1 MSEPFGSL
9 FTTGHFAAL
18 CGTTKDTLFH
28 YDRIGLLK
36 PRSVGSNGYRRYTS
50 AQLFDFDLIRVLQQA
65 GSTLEEIKWYRQH
78 YDSAHFLLL
87 LEEKQAGIRT
97 RLEQLARMEQMLA
110 HVAATTRRALAETY
124 DVPRAEPQQA
134 EQLLVVGLKK
144 GEGEHTDGVAARVSE
159 HLALCEKYRLTDR
172 FPLGSVILKED
183 VLAGSSL
190 ESYFFSRVPPDFS
203 GGPLLE
209 KPAGLYATI
218 VHKGPLEAFNEP
230 YHALLAYVGRQ
241 GYAVCGNAYVF
252 DLITYLAS
260 GSEQEYVVQISIQ
273 IEKRGC
279 PRSARG

>member
-9 FTTGHFAAL
+9 FTTGQFAAL

-36 PRSVGSNGYRRYTS
+36 PRNVGSNGYRRYTS

-87 LEEKQAGIRT
+87 LEEKQAGIRA

-159 HLALCEKYRLTDR
+159 HLALCEKHRLTDR

-190 ESYFFSRVPPDFS
+190 ESYFFQP
-203 GGPLLE
+203 G
-209 KPAGLYATI
+209 PAGFFQAGRCWKNRPAFTPPSCTRALW
-218 VHKGPLEAFNEP
+218 EAFMSP
-230 YHALLAYVGRQ
+230 ITHSWPMWGGRAMR
-241 GYAVCGNAYVF
+241 YAATRTCLTSSPTLPAAPSRN
-252 DLITYLAS
+252 TW
-260 GSEQEYVVQISIQ
+260 
-273 IEKRGC
+273 C
-279 PRSARG
+279 RSRSR

>member
-9 FTTGHFAAL
+9 FTTGQFARL

-28 YDRIGLLK
+28 YERIGLLK
-36 PRSVGSNGYRRYTS
+36 PRAVGANGYRRYTS

-65 GSTLEEIKWYRQH
+65 GSTLQEIKWYRQH

-87 LEEKQAGIRT
+87 LEEKQADIRA
-97 RLEQLARMEQMLA
+97 RLETLARMEQMLA

-124 DVPRAEPQQA
+124 DTPRVERQPAER
-134 EQLLVVGLKK
+134 LLVVELEK
-144 GEGEHTDGVAARVSE
+144 GEGEHTDTVAARVSE
-159 HLALCEKYRLTDR
+159 HLALCEKYKLADR

-203 GGPLLE
+203 GGPLLA
-209 KPAGLYATI
+209 KPAGRYATI
-218 VHKGPLEAFNEP
+218 LHKGPLEAFDEP
-230 YHALLAYVGRQ
+230 YRQLLAYIRRQ
-241 GYAVCGNAYVF
+241 GLSVCGHAYVS

-260 GSEQEYVVQISIQ
+260 GSEQDFVVQISVQ
-273 IEKRGC
+273 VE
-279 PRSARG
+279 

>member
-9 FTTGHFAAL
+9 FTTGQFAAL

-36 PRSVGSNGYRRYTS
+36 PCSVSGNGYRRYTS

-87 LEEKQAGIRT
+87 LEEKQAEIRARVE
-97 RLEQLARMEQMLA
+97 RLEHMEQMLA
-110 HVAATTRRALAETY
+110 HVAATTRRALAEAY
-124 DVPRAEPQQA
+124 DTPRVERQAAER
-134 EQLLVVGLKK
+134 LLVVALQK
-144 GEGEHTDGVAARVSE
+144 GEGDHTDSIAARVSE
-159 HLALCEKYRLTDR
+159 HLALCEKYSFTDR

-190 ESYFFSRVPPDFS
+190 ESYFSSRVPPDFS

-218 VHKGPLEAFNEP
+218 VHRGPLESFDHP
-230 YHALLAYVGRQ
+230 YQQLLAYLRRQ

-260 GSEQEYVVQISIQ
+260 GSEQEFVVQISIQ
-273 IEKRGC
+273 IER
-279 PRSARG
+279 PR